1 MKENGIGDDD
11 GDAVVDDEGDDALS
25 SDDPC
30 SSPDDVFSQVPPPDR
45 SRGGVSV
52 FFEAVCLRSLYRLR
66 EMKVFDEAVLLA
78 HRTGRMVRAGS
89 PRTNAR

>member
-1 MKENGIGDDD
+1 MEENGIGDGD

-25 SDDPC
+25 SDDSR
-30 SSPDDVFSQVPPPDR
+30 SSPDDVFSKVPPADL

-52 FFEAVCLRSLYRLR
+52 FFEDVCLRSPWHLR

-78 HRTGRMVRAGS
+78 RCTSRRYG
-89 PRTNAR
+89 